1 MRHTERALTAPTDIN
16 AVIRDC
22 QVMRLAMSRGDRPY
36 CVPLC
41 FGYDGK
47 AIFFHTGR
55 EGLKVDHLQANPRVC
70 FEFER
75 LVRPLPSPEA
85 GCRWSMAYESVV
97 GFGTVVEIVT
107 VEEREYGL
115 CQIMGH
121 YSGRTTWT
129 FSPGALEVT
138 RVWRIGVES
147 MTGRRSKHGW
157 TEPGK

>member
-1 MRHTERALTAPTDIN
+1 MRHTERALTAPADIN

-70 FEFER
+70 FELER
-75 LVRPLPSPEA
+75 LVRPLPSPAA
-85 GCRWSMAYESVV
+85 GCKWSMAYESVV
-97 GFGTVVEIVT
+97 GFGSAEMIENPLQRTQ
-107 VEEREYGL
+107 GL
-115 CQIMGH
+115 QCIMHH
-121 YSGRTTWT
+121 YSGMKDWFFDDSGLR
-129 FSPGALEVT
+129 LCM
-138 RVWRIGVES
+138 VWRIS
-147 MTGRRSKHGW
+147 IDTLTGRRSKHGW
-157 TEPGK
+157 PG